1 MRIRPETTL
10 RHIGEKLQKDGD
22 ATVRQPLPWR
32 FIDLLCQLDE
42 REETMRSN
50 AADRTPDHMT
60 TRSPP
65 ANRSMSHE
73 QGRTCESHSR
83 GRA

>member
-1 MRIRPETTL
+1 MRIRSETTL

-22 ATVRQPLPWR
+22 ATVRQALPWR

-50 AADRTPDHMT
+50 AADRTPDHYDDEVAS
-60 TRSPP
+60 RKSE
-65 ANRSMSHE
+65 HE
-73 QGRTCESHSR
+73 P
-83 GRA
+83 

>member
-1 MRIRPETTL
+1 MRIRSETTL
-10 RHIGEKLQKDGD
+10 RHIGEKLQKVGE

-50 AADRTPDHMT
+50 AADRAPDHYDDEAT
-60 TRSPP
+60 
-65 ANRSMSHE
+65 
-73 QGRTCESHSR
+73 SR
-83 GRA
+83 KSEHKP